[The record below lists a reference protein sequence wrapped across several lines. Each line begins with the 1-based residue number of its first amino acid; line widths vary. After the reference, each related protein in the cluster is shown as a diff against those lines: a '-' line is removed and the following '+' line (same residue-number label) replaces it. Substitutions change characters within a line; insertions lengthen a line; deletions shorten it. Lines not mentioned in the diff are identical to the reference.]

1 MLKNRQKNQYQSQ
14 PKKGF
19 TPPRQLGISHKYAKL
34 GGSDDRFSS
43 LYKEIDIE
51 IRSFVSYD
59 QEGKSNG
66 QYFRL
71 LENGSSHSTFDK
83 LGEVDKEFLN
93 IVNSRIQQGWIM
105 IKGDNNF
112 FA

>member
-1 MLKNRQKNQYQSQ
+1 MLKNRQKNQYQSR

-19 TPPRQLGISHKYAKL
+19 TPPRQLGICHKYAKL
-34 GGSDDRFSS
+34 AGSDDRFSS
-43 LYKEIDIE
+43 IYKEIDIE
-51 IRSFVSYD
+51 VRSFISYD

-105 IKGDNNF
+105 IKGHNNF

>member
-19 TPPRQLGISHKYAKL
+19 TPPRQLGICHKYAKL
-34 GGSDDRFSS
+34 AGSDDRFSS
-43 LYKEIDIE
+43 IYKEIDIE
-51 IRSFVSYD
+51 VRSFISYD

-71 LENGSSHSTFDK
+71 LENDS
-83 LGEVDKEFLN
+83 
-93 IVNSRIQQGWIM
+93 IVNTFEKVGEADKAFFNVVDGKINQGWTK
-105 IKGDNNF
+105 IKGDEV